1 MYAYIFMYTC
11 VQLLLLI
18 RPMYSN
24 PPLYGA
30 RLVTE
35 ILKNPALKDEW
46 MADCKAMA
54 GRIKTMRVALK
65 TELESLGSKLSW
77 THITNQIGMFCYS
90 GLTAQQ
96 VERLRVE
103 FHIYCTED
111 GRISM
116 AGINQS
122 NVLYIA
128 KAMHTCTST

>member
-1 MYAYIFMYTC
+1 
-11 VQLLLLI
+11 
-18 RPMYSN
+18 MYSN

-35 ILKNPALKDEW
+35 ILKNPILKAEW
-46 MADCKAMA
+46 MADCKSMA
-54 GRIKTMRVALK
+54 DRIITMRTVLK
-65 TELESLGSKLSW
+65 TELEVTLGSKLNWS
-77 THITNQIGMFCYS
+77 HITNQIGMFCYS
-90 GLTAQQ
+90 GLTASQ

-122 NVLYIA
+122 NVQYIA
-128 KAMHTCTST
+128 KAIHICTST